1 MAILDLKYIHTDY
14 IKHILPFTKNGV
26 FIDTSVMKIFIDG
39 FLEWKFSKKLEKDYQ
54 GLSDL
59 FEALKLTN
67 WNKLLIT
74 PHILT
79 EICHHFVCDKDR
91 DKRKDYCDMVK
102 IVIPILDEIKEEKE
116 ITKENILKLINM
128 DKPVIELGDIS
139 IFVAVD
145 DIVNSSCKTA
155 ILVND
160 AGFNNRYENHPNVLI
175 IDYNKTILDLA

>member
-1 MAILDLKYIHTDY
+1 MTILDLKYTHTDY

-54 GLSDL
+54 DLSDL

-79 EICHHFVCDKDR
+79 EICHHFVYDKDR
-91 DKRKDYCDMVK
+91 DKRQDYCDMVK
-102 IVIPILDEIKEEKE
+102 LVIPILNEIKEEKD
-116 ITKENILKLINM
+116 ITKENILKLIDIDN
-128 DKPVIELGDIS
+128 PVIELGDIS

-145 DIVNSSCKTA
+145 DIINSSCKTA

-160 AGFNNRYENHPNVLI
+160 SGFNERYKNSPNVLI
-175 IDYNKTILDLA
+175 IDYNQTILGLT

>member
-1 MAILDLKYIHTDY
+1 MTILDLKYTHTDY

-54 GLSDL
+54 DLSDL

-91 DKRKDYCDMVK
+91 DKRQDYCDMVK
-102 IVIPILDEIKEEKE
+102 LVIPILNEIKEEKD
-116 ITKENILKLINM
+116 ITKENILKLIDIDN
-128 DKPVIELGDIS
+128 PVIELGDIS

-145 DIVNSSCKTA
+145 DIINSSCKTA

-160 AGFNNRYENHPNVLI
+160 SGFNERYKNSPNVLI
-175 IDYNKTILDLA
+175 IDYNQTILGLT